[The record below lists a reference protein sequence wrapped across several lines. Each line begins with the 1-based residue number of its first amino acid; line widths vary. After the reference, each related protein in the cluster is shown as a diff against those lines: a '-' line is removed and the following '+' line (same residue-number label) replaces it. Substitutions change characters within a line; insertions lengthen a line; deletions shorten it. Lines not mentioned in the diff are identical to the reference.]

1 MKKNKEYKYEEPA
14 QDVLDAVKKAAVEGR
29 LDCPRAWAIAR
40 QLNVPVPVVGR
51 AADLLGIKIKNCALG
66 CF

>member
-1 MKKNKEYKYEEPA
+1 MKKNKEYKYAEPTRE
-14 QDVLDAVKKAAVEGR
+14 VLEAVKEAAVEGR
-29 LDCPRAWAIAR
+29 LNCPQAWAIAK

-51 AADLLGIKIKNCALG
+51 AADILGIKINNCALG